1 MTSKSSLSATKTKSG
16 HSSKDMEKNEN
27 KKVEVRYEQGRQM
40 NGLVKRI
47 GETSYAVS
55 SQSGNGSYDVHDD
68 Y

>member
-1 MTSKSSLSATKTKSG
+1 
-16 HSSKDMEKNEN
+16 MEKNEN

-47 GETSYAVS
+47 GETSYTVS

>member
-1 MTSKSSLSATKTKSG
+1 
-16 HSSKDMEKNEN
+16 MEKNEN

-47 GETSYAVS
+47 AETSYAVS